1 MSSIFD
7 SQIISLIFFFSTFI
21 IALDFKTL
29 IITEGVPE
37 NPEAVLTIEDD
48 LLLACANQETTLL
61 DCIKEK
67 KAEITGDIELFKKF
81 NDKFPKKN

>member
-1 MSSIFD
+1 MSPIFD
-7 SQIISLIFFFSTFI
+7 SQIISLIFFFLRSY

-37 NPEAVLTIEDD
+37 NPEAILTIEDD
-48 LLLACANQETTLL
+48 LLLACANQETTILE
-61 DCIKEK
+61 CVKEK